1 MKLYRPATVLVGILF
16 VLLGGL
22 TRLADPEHVFDDSGR
37 VVKHGTIGQAIPFGE
52 SSVTVDRVKF
62 ARAYLPDDSSGS
74 KPIESSGIFLA
85 IEYDT
90 VRGTAPTPS
99 TDLKLTTG
107 EGTVYRPISG
117 TYGTGIDFAEPGF
130 GVVGAVVFEVNPA
143 DVTELT
149 LQVRTS
155 QVITVLAQDVA
166 IDLGIPDQQVAQR
179 LIDAAA
185 PEYLIPKSVTRVAS

>member
-22 TRLADPEHVFDDSGR
+22 TRLADPEHVFDDSSR
-37 VVKHGTIGQAIPFGE
+37 VVKNGTIGQAIPFGE
-52 SSVTVDRVKF
+52 SSVTVDRLKF
-62 ARAYLPDDSSGS
+62 ARAYLPDDSS
-74 KPIESSGIFLA
+74 KAIESSGIFLA
-85 IEYDT
+85 VEYDT

-99 TDLKLTTG
+99 TDLRLTTDK
-107 EGTVYRPISG
+107 GTVYRPISG
-117 TYGTGIDFAEPGF
+117 TYGTALDFAEPGF
-130 GVVGAVVFEVNPA
+130 GVVGAIVFEVNPA

-149 LQVRTS
+149 LQIRTS

-185 PEYLIPKSVTRVAS
+185 AEYLIPKSVTRVAS